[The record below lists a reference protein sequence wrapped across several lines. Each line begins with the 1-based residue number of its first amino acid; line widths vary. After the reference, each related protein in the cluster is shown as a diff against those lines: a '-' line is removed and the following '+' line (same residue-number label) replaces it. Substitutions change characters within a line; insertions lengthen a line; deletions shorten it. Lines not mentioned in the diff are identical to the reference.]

1 MRLSEKRQDRRLEI
15 RSAQAAIRG
24 AMQQRNFPPRAPQA
38 WSVVRECL
46 RSRMRQTP
54 TTAARIVT
62 GLALLCGIAPQPLRS
77 QAAEAICGADAKA
90 AKLDFRFKD
99 IHGKPFAL
107 SDYKGKVVLLDFW
120 ATWCPPCRK
129 EIPGFIELYNSY
141 RSRGF
146 AVIGI
151 SMDESTSDIKR
162 FAKRFKMNYPILVGA
177 RRDDLEPAFGPL
189 PLPTAFVIARDGRI
203 CAKHDGLTPKEQ
215 FDNEI
220 GTLLEVP

>member
-1 MRLSEKRQDRRLEI
+1 
-15 RSAQAAIRG
+15 
-24 AMQQRNFPPRAPQA
+24 
-38 WSVVRECL
+38 
-46 RSRMRQTP
+46 MRQTP

-62 GLALLCGIAPQPLRS
+62 GLALLVGIALQPLRS
-77 QAAEAICGADAKA
+77 QAAEAICSADAKA
-90 AKLDFRFKD
+90 ANLDFTLKD

-129 EIPGFIELYNSY
+129 EIPGFNELYNSY

-146 AVIGI
+146 AVIGV

-177 RRDDLEPAFGPL
+177 GRDDLEPAFGPL

-203 CAKHDGLTPKEQ
+203 CAKHEGFTPKEE
-215 FDNEI
+215 FEREI
-220 GTLLEVP
+220 DSLF

>member
-1 MRLSEKRQDRRLEI
+1 
-15 RSAQAAIRG
+15 
-24 AMQQRNFPPRAPQA
+24 
-38 WSVVRECL
+38 
-46 RSRMRQTP
+46 MRQTP
-54 TTAARIVT
+54 IAAARIAT
-62 GLALLCGIAPQPLRS
+62 GLALLFGIASQPLRS

-90 AKLDFRFKD
+90 ASLDFTLKD

-129 EIPGFIELYNSY
+129 EIPRFIELHNSY

-146 AVIGI
+146 AVIGV

-162 FAKRFKMNYPILVGA
+162 FAKRFRMNYPILVGA
-177 RRDDLEPAFGPL
+177 GRNDLEPALGPL

-203 CAKHDGLTPKEQ
+203 CAKHEGFTTKEQ
-215 FDNEI
+215 FEREI
-220 GTLLEVP
+220 DSLF